1 MNLQPGTK
9 LGPYEVREQVG
20 AGGMGEVYLAQDTKL
35 KRDVAIKMLPE
46 QFAQDPDRLAR
57 FRREAQVLASLN
69 HPNIAAIYGLEES
82 GSQPCLV
89 MEYVPGETLRDRIVR
104 DGPVPMEEAL
114 GIASQICEALEH
126 AHEKSII
133 HRDLKPANVKLT
145 PEGKVKVL
153 DFGLAKAFAPDA
165 SSGQGPYLD
174 SNSPTVA
181 PGASPTL
188 PGVILGTAA
197 YMSPEQAKGKAV
209 DRRSDIW
216 ALGCVLYELITGKP
230 AFDGETVTEVLGS
243 VLKAEPDWAALPKGT
258 PPTILTLLRRC
269 LTKDAAN
276 RSRDAGELRLQIQD
290 ARFASAPSTSTVMGP
305 APAATRRRWLMLGAL
320 ACVLVAA
327 IAGMAVWS
335 LRPAASARPVE
346 RVTSALPP
354 SMTIVPGNAGLL
366 ALSRDGSRLAYVAV
380 GPGSPSE
387 LYLRAMDAPEA
398 IRLAGTEAAQDPF
411 FSPDGQWVGFFPAG
425 PGVLKKIS
433 VSGGTPLTLCV
444 VSANSRGGAW
454 GLDDTII
461 FGTQATG
468 GLFKVSAAGGQPE
481 PLTTLLPGETS
492 HRWPQFLPD
501 GKTILF
507 TVGTSGNYDEAQI
520 AVQRLDSREH
530 KIVVRGGTSGRYIP
544 SGQLVYYRAGTLMAV
559 PFDTDTLE
567 VKGSAAPVIEGV
579 LGNPL
584 YGTAQFT
591 FSYSG
596 SLAYLP
602 GSSQFVTQSMV
613 WVNRQG
619 VATPLPA
626 PPRSYR
632 APRISPDGRQIAV
645 GIGND
650 VWIYE
655 IARDTLTRLTFEKS
669 NAGTAANWT
678 PDSKRIVFPS
688 DRAGPVNLFWKPVDG
703 SGPEERLTTSSNLQR
718 ASSFSPDGRF
728 HVFTEV
734 DPKAAS
740 DLWILPMDGDRKPR
754 VFLQTPAAES
764 SGQFSPDGRWIAYVS
779 NESGRPEVYVR
790 PFPGPGGKW
799 QISSEG
805 GTELAWNPK
814 GKELFYRTGAQK
826 EEMMVVDYQTEPTF
840 SAGKPRLL
848 FEGNYV
854 ANAPTSGGAF
864 YSVSPD
870 GQRFLMTQVPEQQQS
885 SLTQVNMVLNWFEE
899 VKQKVPVK

>member
-1 MNLQPGTK
+1 L
-9 LGPYEVREQVG
+9 
-20 AGGMGEVYLAQDTKL
+20 
-35 KRDVAIKMLPE
+35 
-46 QFAQDPDRLAR
+46 
-57 FRREAQVLASLN
+57 
-69 HPNIAAIYGLEES
+69 
-82 GSQPCLV
+82 
-89 MEYVPGETLRDRIVR
+89 
-104 DGPVPMEEAL
+104 
-114 GIASQICEALEH
+114 
-126 AHEKSII
+126 
-133 HRDLKPANVKLT
+133 
-145 PEGKVKVL
+145 
-153 DFGLAKAFAPDA
+153 
-165 SSGQGPYLD
+165 
-174 SNSPTVA
+174 
-181 PGASPTL
+181 
-188 PGVILGTAA
+188 
-197 YMSPEQAKGKAV
+197 
-209 DRRSDIW
+209 W
-216 ALGCVLYELITGKP
+216 
-230 AFDGETVTEVLGS
+230 
-243 VLKAEPDWAALPKGT
+243 
-258 PPTILTLLRRC
+258 
-269 LTKDAAN
+269 
-276 RSRDAGELRLQIQD
+276 
-290 ARFASAPSTSTVMGP
+290 
-305 APAATRRRWLMLGAL
+305 
-320 ACVLVAA
+320 
-327 IAGMAVWS
+327 
-335 LRPAASARPVE
+335 
-346 RVTSALPP
+346 
-354 SMTIVPGNAGLL
+354 
-366 ALSRDGSRLAYVAV
+366 
-380 GPGSPSE
+380 
-387 LYLRAMDAPEA
+387 
-398 IRLAGTEAAQDPF
+398 
-411 FSPDGQWVGFFPAG
+411 
-425 PGVLKKIS
+425 
-433 VSGGTPLTLCV
+433 
-444 VSANSRGGAW
+444 
-454 GLDDTII
+454 
-461 FGTQATG
+461 
-468 GLFKVSAAGGQPE
+468 KVSAVGGQPE

-501 GKTILF
+501 GKTIVF

-520 AVQRLDSREH
+520 AVQRLDSGEH
-530 KIVVRGGTSGRYIP
+530 KIVVRGGTSGRYVP
-544 SGQLVYYRAGTLMAV
+544 TGHLVYYRAGTLMAV
-559 PFDTDTLE
+559 PFEVDALE

-584 YGTAQFT
+584 FGTAQFT
-591 FSYSG
+591 FSGSG

-602 GSSQFVTQSMV
+602 GGSQFVTQTMF

-626 PPRSYR
+626 PPRPYR
-632 APRISPDGRQIAV
+632 APKLSPDGRLVAV

-703 SGPEERLTTSSNLQR
+703 SGPEERLTTSPNLHR

-734 DPKAAS
+734 DSKTAS